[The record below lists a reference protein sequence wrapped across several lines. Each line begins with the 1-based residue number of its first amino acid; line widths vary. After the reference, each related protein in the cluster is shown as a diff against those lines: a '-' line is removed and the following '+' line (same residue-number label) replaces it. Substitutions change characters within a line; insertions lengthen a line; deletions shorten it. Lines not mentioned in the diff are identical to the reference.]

1 MDQDR
6 PEEGAASP
14 AGISARWAVL
24 DPMLRRRI
32 VWSITLA
39 IILLIVV
46 VVFAFGF
53 AGGCRHCG

>member
-6 PEEGAASP
+6 PEEGAISP
-14 AGISARWAVL
+14 AGTSGRWAAL
-24 DPMLRRRI
+24 DPALRRRI
-32 VWSITLA
+32 AWITTLVV
-39 IILLIVV
+39 IVLIVV